1 MVAPEELIRT
11 RLKLEAIAQK
21 LGIKPTS
28 IREEIVLAKFIE
40 GKLLKAAKLFLKL
53 VRFDQPKRLY
63 SYLNCLHKCWETTLV
78 GDGFMEFEVDD
89 SLIREV
95 YPEICK
101 PIIVDSQCSGKV
113 KGWVE
118 HALNGSYSE
127 MTLCVNDIETSL
139 KKREFKNNLQKLIS
153 VVYHECDHITFAARV
168 VYEEGIQSYVRYM
181 LDSAEVRAHSKQLAY
196 LYFKVFPA
204 QRFNYKALH
213 EYIRQRYTLEDK
225 EFQII
230 QLLGLFKDPKNSPF
244 TKRENI
250 EFAYSIAEGRNE
262 HFTKKLLQKA
272 FKDYLVYITYFV
284 NYFNQMKVDKSVRS
298 EVMFRKS
305 KTIL

>member
-1 MVAPEELIRT
+1 MITETELTRT
-11 RLKLEAIAQK
+11 RLKMVAIAK
-21 LGIKPTS
+21 RLDLKPMS

-40 GKLLKAAKLFLKL
+40 GKLLKGAKLFLKL

-63 SYLNCLHKCWETTLV
+63 SYLDCLQRIWKTTLV

-89 SLIREV
+89 PLIREV

-101 PIIVDSQCSGKV
+101 TIIVDSQCSGKV
-113 KGWVE
+113 RGWTE
-118 HALNGSYSE
+118 HSLSGIYSE
-127 MTLCVNDIETSL
+127 MNLCVNDLETSV
-139 KKREFKNNLQKLIS
+139 KKRDFKNNLQKLIS
-153 VVYHECDHITFAARV
+153 VVYHECDHLKFAAKV
-168 VYEEGIQSYVRYM
+168 VYEEGIESYVRYM

-204 QRFNYKALH
+204 QRFNYKTLN
-213 EYIRQRYTLEDK
+213 EYVRQRYTLEDK

-230 QLLGLFKDPKNSPF
+230 QLLDLFKDPKNPPF
-244 TKRENI
+244 TKKENI
-250 EFAYSIAEGRNE
+250 EFAYGIVEGRNE

-284 NYFNQMKVDKSVRS
+284 NYFNQMKVDRSVRS
-298 EVMFRKS
+298 EVMFGKS